1 MKKIGRNDPC
11 PCGSGKKHKHCCQPN
26 GNVSMAK
33 TRSSDL
39 SILQAI
45 QIAREHHQAGRLPQA
60 EAIYQQILQVEPNHP
75 DALHLLGLIA
85 RQGGKNGIAVGLM
98 SKAIRINPSN
108 PIYYINLGNALKD
121 QGQLEDAILNYRQAL
136 SIKPDFAEVHNNLGN
151 ALKEQGNL
159 EAAIESFRRSLALK
173 PDFAE
178 THSNLGN
185 ALKDQGQLEEA
196 IACYG
201 QALLL
206 RPDYAEAYNNLGSA
220 LKAQNNLDAAV
231 GSYRKAVSLKPD
243 FVDAHNNLGN
253 ALMAQGKLEAAVV
266 SFHQSLLLKPDFAEA
281 HNNLG
286 NALKDQGRLD
296 AAVESFQK
304 ALTFKPDFAEAH
316 SNLGLALQK
325 QGKLDEAIARYN
337 KALSIKPDYAEAY
350 NNLGLALQEQGKLN
364 EAVDSYHKA
373 LALRPD
379 YPKARSNL
387 LFTLSFDSKC
397 LPDAYLA
404 EARHYGNN
412 VMTKVQPYTSW
423 PVYPENVTERGMQ
436 PLRVGLVS
444 GDFRTH
450 PVGFFLEGIL
460 ANLNP
465 ARVELV
471 AYSMSP
477 QEDELTAR
485 IQPYF
490 VAWNMIVGLSDEATA
505 RKIHD
510 DRIHILIDLTGHTA
524 GNRLPMFALKPAP
537 VQVSWLGYFATTGLP
552 TIDYLLADP
561 VSVPESHQKHFTETV
576 WYLPETRLCFTPPA
590 NKSGLELTPLPAVQN
605 GYITF
610 GCFQNL
616 TKVND
621 TVLAAWGRI
630 FLALP
635 EARLRLQSSQMNCL
649 TARESLQHRLAQ
661 AGIMPER
668 IIMEGHVSREDY
680 LAAYANVD
688 IILDTFPYPGG
699 TTTCEAL
706 WMGVPTLTLA
716 GGTLLA
722 RQGVSML
729 TCAGLEDW
737 IASDEDNYVIRA
749 LFHATD
755 INRLAQL
762 RSGLR
767 QKVLASPLF
776 NAPRFALHLEDAL
789 QRMWQQKMYP
799 ESDYK

>member
-11 PCGSGKKHKHCCQPN
+11 PCGGGKKYKHCCQPN
-26 GNVSMAK
+26 GEVRMAK
-33 TRSSDL
+33 TQPSDL
-39 SILQAI
+39 SISQVI
-45 QIAREHHQAGRLPQA
+45 QVAREHHQAGRLSQA
-60 EAIYQQILQVEPNHP
+60 EAIYQQILQVAPNHP
-75 DALHLLGLIA
+75 DALHLSGLIA
-85 RQGGKNGIAVGLM
+85 LRGGKNEIAVGLI
-98 SKAIRINPSN
+98 SRAIRENPSN
-108 PIYYINLGNALKD
+108 PTYYINLGNALKD
-121 QGQLEDAILNYRQAL
+121 QGRLEEAILNYRQAL
-136 SIKPDFAEVHNNLGN
+136 SIKPDFAEACNNLGS
-151 ALKEQGNL
+151 ALKEHGDL
-159 EAAIESFRRSLALK
+159 EAAIESFRRSIALK
-173 PDFAE
+173 PNFAE

-206 RPDYAEAYNNLGSA
+206 KPDYAEAYNNLGAA
-220 LKAQNNLDAAV
+220 LKAQNKLDAAIE
-231 GSYRKAVSLKPD
+231 SYQKAISLKSD
-243 FVDAHNNLGN
+243 FFDAHNNLGN
-253 ALMAQGKLEAAVV
+253 ALMAQGKLDAAVV
-266 SFHQSLLLKPDFAEA
+266 SFYQSLLIKPDVAEV

-286 NALKDQGRLD
+286 NALKDQGKLD

-304 ALTFKPDFAEAH
+304 ALEIKSDFAEAH

-325 QGKLDEAIARYN
+325 QSKMDEAIAHYY
-337 KALSIKPDYAEAY
+337 KALSIKPKYAEAY
-350 NNLGLALQEQGKLN
+350 NNLGLALQEQGKLD
-364 EAVDSYHKA
+364 EAIDSYHKA
-373 LALRPD
+373 LALRPI
-379 YPKARSNL
+379 YPKAHSNL
-387 LFTLSFDSKC
+387 LFALSFYSKC
-397 LPDAYLA
+397 LPDTYLA
-404 EARHYGNN
+404 EARHYGNQ
-412 VMTKVQPYTSW
+412 VMKNAQPYTSW
-423 PVYPENVTERGMQ
+423 PSYPANTAERDV
-436 PLRVGLVS
+436 PTLRIGLVS
-444 GDFRTH
+444 GDFRAH
-450 PVGFFLEGIL
+450 PVGFFLEGII

-465 ARVELV
+465 DRVELV

-490 VAWNMIVGLSDEATA
+490 VAWNIIVGLSDEAAA

-510 DRIHILIDLTGHTA
+510 DGIHILIDLAGHTA
-524 GNRLPMFALKPAP
+524 SNRLPMFALKPAP

-552 TIDYLLADP
+552 GMDYLLADS
-561 VSVPESHQKHFTETV
+561 VSVPESHREHFTETV

-590 NKSGLELTPLPAVQN
+590 NRTGLELTPLPAVQN

-616 TKVND
+616 TKVNNA
-621 TVLAAWGRI
+621 VLAAWGRI

-635 EARLRLQSSQMNCL
+635 EARLRLQSSQMNCS
-649 TARESLQHRLAQ
+649 TAREYLQHRLTQ
-661 AGIMPER
+661 VGIMPER
-668 IIMEGHVSREDY
+668 VIMEGHVPRADY

-716 GGTLLA
+716 GNTLLA
-722 RQGVSML
+722 RQGASML
-729 TCAGLEDW
+729 ACAGLEDW
-737 IASDEDNYVIRA
+737 IASDEGDYVTRT

-755 INRLAQL
+755 IDRLAQL

-767 QKVLASPLF
+767 QKMLASPLF

-789 QRMWQQKMYP
+789 QKMWQLKMLP
-799 ESDYK
+799 GV

>member
-11 PCGSGKKHKHCCQPN
+11 PCGCGKKYKHCCQPS
-26 GNVSMAK
+26 GEVPMAK
-33 TRSSDL
+33 THSSDL
-39 SILQAI
+39 SISQVI
-45 QIAREHHQAGRLPQA
+45 QVAREHHQAGRLPQA

-85 RQGGKNGIAVGLM
+85 SQGGKNGIAVGLI
-98 SKAIRINPSN
+98 SKAIRVNPSN

-121 QGQLEDAILNYRQAL
+121 QGQLEGAIFNYRQAL
-136 SIKPDFAEVHNNLGN
+136 SIKPDFAEAYNNLGN
-151 ALKEQGNL
+151 TLKEQGNL
-159 EAAIESFRRSLALK
+159 EAAIESFRRSLVLK

-206 RPDYAEAYNNLGSA
+206 KPDYAEAYSNLGIA
-220 LKAQNNLDAAV
+220 LKAQNKLDAAI
-231 GSYRKAVSLKPD
+231 GSYRKAVSLKPG

-266 SFHQSLLLKPDFAEA
+266 SFHQSLLIKPDFAEA

-286 NALKDQGRLD
+286 NALKDQGKLD

-304 ALTFKPDFAEAH
+304 ALTFKSDFAEAY

-325 QGKLDEAIARYN
+325 QSNMDEAIDCYN

-350 NNLGLALQEQGKLN
+350 NNLGLALQEQGKLA
-364 EAVDSYHKA
+364 EAVDSYRKA
-373 LALRPD
+373 LALRPV
-379 YPKARSNL
+379 YPKAHSNL
-387 LFTLSFDSKC
+387 LFTLSFYSKC
-397 LPDAYLA
+397 LPDTYLT
-404 EARHYGNN
+404 EARHYGNQ
-412 VMTKVQPYTSW
+412 VMAKVQPYTSW
-423 PVYPENVTERGMQ
+423 SVYPENKAERAML
-436 PLRVGLVS
+436 PLRIGLVS

-471 AYSMSP
+471 AYSTSP

-485 IQPYF
+485 IRPCF
-490 VAWNMIVGLSDEATA
+490 VAWNIIVGLSDEAAA

-510 DRIHILIDLTGHTA
+510 DGIHILIDLTGHTA
-524 GNRLPMFALKPAP
+524 SNRLPMFALKPAP

-552 TIDYLLADP
+552 TIDYLLADL
-561 VSVPESHQKHFTETV
+561 VSVPETHREHFTETV

-590 NKSGLELTPLPAVQN
+590 NRTGLELTPLPAVQN

-635 EARLRLQSSQMNCL
+635 EARLRLQSSQMNCS
-649 TARESLQHRLAQ
+649 TARESLQHRFAQ

-668 IIMEGHVSREDY
+668 VIMEGHVPREDY

-722 RQGVSML
+722 RQGASML

-737 IASDEDNYVIRA
+737 IASDEGDYVTRT

-776 NAPRFALHLEDAL
+776 NAPHFALHLEDAL
-789 QRMWQQKMYP
+789 HKMWQQKMYL
-799 ESDYK
+799 ESDHK

>member
-1 MKKIGRNDPC
+1 
-11 PCGSGKKHKHCCQPN
+11 
-26 GNVSMAK
+26 MAK
-33 TRSSDL
+33 THSSDL
-39 SILQAI
+39 SIPQVI
-45 QIAREHHQAGRLPQA
+45 QIAQEHHRAGRLSQA
-60 EAIYQQILQVEPNHP
+60 EAIYQKILQVEPNHP
-75 DALHLLGLIA
+75 DALHLLGLLA
-85 RQGGKNGIAVGLM
+85 RQGGKNGIAVGLI
-98 SKAIRINPSN
+98 SRAISVNPSN

-121 QGQLEDAILNYRQAL
+121 QGQLEEAIVNYRQAL
-136 SIKPDFAEVHNNLGN
+136 SIKPDFAEAYNNLGN
-151 ALKEQGNL
+151 TLKEQGNL
-159 EAAIESFRRSLALK
+159 EAAIESFHRSLALK

-185 ALKDQGQLEEA
+185 ALKDQGELEEA

-206 RPDYAEAYNNLGSA
+206 KPDYAEAYNNLGTA

-231 GSYRKAVSLKPD
+231 GSYQRAVSLKPD

-266 SFHQSLLLKPDFAEA
+266 SFHQSLLIKPDFAEA

-286 NALKDQGRLD
+286 NALKDQGKLD
-296 AAVESFQK
+296 AAVESFQR
-304 ALTFKPDFAEAH
+304 ALAFKPDFAEAY

-325 QGKLDEAIARYN
+325 QSNMDEAIACYN

-350 NNLGLALQEQGKLN
+350 NNLGLALQEQGKLD
-364 EAVDSYHKA
+364 EAVDSYRKA
-373 LALRPD
+373 LALRPI
-379 YPKARSNL
+379 YPKAHSNL
-387 LFTLSFDSKC
+387 LFTLSFYSKC
-397 LPDAYLA
+397 LPDTHLA
-404 EARHYGNN
+404 EARHYGDN
-412 VMTKVQPYTSW
+412 VMAKVQPYTSW
-423 PVYPENVTERGMQ
+423 PVYPENTAQRGML
-436 PLRVGLVS
+436 PLRIGLVS
-444 GDFRTH
+444 GDFRAH

-460 ANLNP
+460 ANLNR

-485 IQPYF
+485 IRPCF
-490 VAWNMIVGLSDEATA
+490 VAWNIIVGLSDEAAA

-510 DRIHILIDLTGHTA
+510 DGIHILIDLTGHTA
-524 GNRLPMFALKPAP
+524 SNRLPMFALKPAP

-552 TIDYLLADP
+552 TIDYLLADS
-561 VSVPESHQKHFTETV
+561 VSVPETHREHFTETV

-590 NKSGLELTPLPAVQN
+590 NRTGLELTPLPALQN

-635 EARLRLQSSQMNCL
+635 EARLRLQSSQMNCS
-649 TARESLQHRLAQ
+649 TARESLYHRFAQ

-668 IIMEGHVSREDY
+668 VIMEGYVSREGY
-680 LAAYANVD
+680 LAAYAKVD

-722 RQGVSML
+722 RQGASML

-737 IASDEDNYVIRA
+737 IASDEGDYVLRT

-762 RSGLR
+762 RLGLR

-789 QRMWQQKMYP
+789 QKMWQQKTYL
-799 ESDYK
+799 ESDYKYTAMDATSMHHKNT

>member
-11 PCGSGKKHKHCCQPN
+11 PCGGGKKYKQCCQPN
-26 GNVSMAK
+26 GEVRIAK
-33 TRSSDL
+33 TQSSDL
-39 SILQAI
+39 SISQVI
-45 QIAREHHQAGRLPQA
+45 QVAREHHQAGRLSQA
-60 EAIYQQILQVEPNHP
+60 EAIYQQILQVVPNHP
-75 DALHLLGLIA
+75 DALHLSGLIA
-85 RQGGKNGIAVGLM
+85 LRGGKSEIAVGLI
-98 SKAIRINPSN
+98 SRAISVNPSN
-108 PIYYINLGNALKD
+108 PTYYINLGNALKD
-121 QGQLEDAILNYRQAL
+121 QGRLEEAILNYQQAL
-136 SIKPDFAEVHNNLGN
+136 SLKPDFAEACNNLGN

-173 PDFAE
+173 PNFAE

-185 ALKDQGQLEEA
+185 ALKDQGRLEEA

-206 RPDYAEAYNNLGSA
+206 KPDYAEAYNNLGAA
-220 LKAQNNLDAAV
+220 LKAQNKLDAAIE
-231 GSYRKAVSLKPD
+231 SYRMAVSLKSD

-253 ALMAQGKLEAAVV
+253 ALMAQGKLEAAIA
-266 SFHQSLLLKPDFAEA
+266 SFYQSLLIKPDFAEA

-286 NALKDQGRLD
+286 NALKDQGKLD
-296 AAVESFQK
+296 AAVESFQR
-304 ALTFKPDFAEAH
+304 ALEIKSDFAEAH

-325 QGKLDEAIARYN
+325 QSKMDKAIAHYN
-337 KALSIKPDYAEAY
+337 KALAIKPDYAEAY
-350 NNLGLALQEQGKLN
+350 NNLGLALQEQGKLD
-364 EAVDSYHKA
+364 EAIDSYHKA
-373 LALRPD
+373 LALRPI
-379 YPKARSNL
+379 YPKAHSNL
-387 LFTLSFDSKC
+387 LFALSFYSKC
-397 LPDAYLA
+397 LPDTYLA
-404 EARHYGNN
+404 EARHYGNT
-412 VMTKVQPYTSW
+412 VMQGIQPYTSW
-423 PVYPENVTERGMQ
+423 SGYPANTAERGVQ
-436 PLRVGLVS
+436 TLRIGLVS
-444 GDFRTH
+444 GDFRAH

-485 IQPYF
+485 IRPCF
-490 VAWNMIVGLSDEATA
+490 VAWNIIVGLSDEAAA
-505 RKIHD
+505 RKIHED
-510 DRIHILIDLTGHTA
+510 GIHILVDLAGHTA

-537 VQVSWLGYFATTGLP
+537 VQVSWLGYFATTGLSG
-552 TIDYLLADP
+552 IDYLMADP
-561 VSVPESHQKHFTETV
+561 VSVQESQRKHFTETV

-590 NKSGLELTPLPAVQN
+590 NKTGLELTPLPAMQN

-616 TKVND
+616 TKVNNV
-621 TVLAAWGRI
+621 VLAAWGRI

-635 EARLRLQSSQMNCL
+635 EARLWLQSSQMNCS
-649 TARESLQHRLAQ
+649 TAREYLQHRLAHV
-661 AGIMPER
+661 GIMPER
-668 IIMEGHVSREDY
+668 VIIEGHAPRADY

-722 RQGVSML
+722 RQGASML
-729 TCAGLEDW
+729 TSAGLEDW
-737 IASDEDNYVIRA
+737 IASDEDDYVTRT
-749 LFHATD
+749 LFHVTD
-755 INRLAQL
+755 IDRLAQL

-776 NAPRFALHLEDAL
+776 NTPRFAQHLEDAL
-789 QRMWQQKMYP
+789 QRMWQQKMLP
-799 ESDYK
+799 

>member
-1 MKKIGRNDPC
+1 MKKIGRNDSC
-11 PCGSGKKHKHCCQPN
+11 PCGSGKKYKHCCQSSGEVPI
-26 GNVSMAK
+26 AK
-33 TRSSDL
+33 THSSDL
-39 SILQAI
+39 SISQII
-45 QIAREHHQAGRLPQA
+45 QVAREHHQAGRLPQA

-85 RQGGKNGIAVGLM
+85 RQGGKNGIAAGLI
-98 SKAIRINPSN
+98 SRAIRVNPSN
-108 PIYYINLGNALKD
+108 PIYYINLGNVLKD
-121 QGQLEDAILNYRQAL
+121 QGQLEDAIFNYRQAL

-151 ALKEQGNL
+151 VLKEQGNL
-159 EAAIESFRRSLALK
+159 DAAIESFRRSLALK

-185 ALKDQGQLEEA
+185 ALKDQGQLDEA

-206 RPDYAEAYNNLGSA
+206 KPDYAEAYNNLGTA
-220 LKAQNNLDAAV
+220 LKAQNKLDAAV

-266 SFHQSLLLKPDFAEA
+266 SFHQSLLIKPDYAEA

-286 NALKDQGRLD
+286 NALKDQGKLD

-304 ALTFKPDFAEAH
+304 ALAFKSDFAEAY
-316 SNLGLALQK
+316 NNFGLALQK
-325 QGKLDEAIARYN
+325 QSNMGKAIACYN

-350 NNLGLALQEQGKLN
+350 NNLGLALQEQGKLD
-364 EAVDSYHKA
+364 EAVDSYRKA
-373 LALRPD
+373 LALRPI
-379 YPKARSNL
+379 YPKAHSNL
-387 LFTLSFDSKC
+387 LFTLSFYSKC

-404 EARHYGNN
+404 EARHYGNK
-412 VMTKVQPYTSW
+412 VMTTVQPYTTW
-423 PVYPENVTERGMQ
+423 PVYPENTGERGML
-436 PLRVGLVS
+436 PLRIGLVS

-460 ANLNP
+460 ENLNP

-471 AYSMSP
+471 AYSTSP
-477 QEDELTAR
+477 QEDELTSR
-485 IQPYF
+485 IQPCF
-490 VAWNMIVGLSDEATA
+490 VAWNIIVGLSDEAAA

-510 DRIHILIDLTGHTA
+510 DGIHILIDLTGHTA
-524 GNRLPMFALKPAP
+524 SNRLPMFALKPAP

-561 VSVPESHQKHFTETV
+561 VSVPETHREHFTETV

-590 NKSGLELTPLPAVQN
+590 NKTGLELTPLPAVQN

-635 EARLRLQSSQMNCL
+635 EARLRLQSSQLNCS
-649 TARESLQHRLAQ
+649 TARESLQHRFTQ

-668 IIMEGHVSREDY
+668 VIMEGHIPRENY
-680 LAAYANVD
+680 LAAYAHVD

-706 WMGVPTLTLA
+706 WMGVPTLTLT
-716 GGTLLA
+716 GDTLLA
-722 RQGVSML
+722 RQGASML

-737 IASDEDNYVIRA
+737 IASDESDYVSRV
-749 LFHATD
+749 LFHVTD
-755 INRLAQL
+755 IDRLAQL

-767 QKVLASPLF
+767 QQVLASPLF
-776 NAPRFALHLEDAL
+776 DAPCFALHLEDAL
-789 QRMWQQKMYP
+789 QNMWQQKMH
-799 ESDYK
+799 SKS

>member
-11 PCGSGKKHKHCCQPN
+11 PCGSGKKYKHCCEPN
-26 GNVSMAK
+26 GEVGMAK
-33 TRSSDL
+33 TQSSAL
-39 SILQAI
+39 SISQVI
-45 QIAREHHQAGRLPQA
+45 QVAREHHQAGRLSQA
-60 EAIYQQILQVEPNHP
+60 EAIYQQILQVAPNHP
-75 DALHLLGLIA
+75 DALHLSGLIA
-85 RQGGKNGIAVGLM
+85 LRGGKNEIAIGLI
-98 SKAIRINPSN
+98 SRAISVNPSN

-121 QGQLEDAILNYRQAL
+121 QGRLEEAILNYHQAL
-136 SIKPDFAEVHNNLGN
+136 SIKPDFAEACNNLGN

-159 EAAIESFRRSLALK
+159 EAAIESFRRSIALK
-173 PDFAE
+173 PNFAE

-206 RPDYAEAYNNLGSA
+206 KPDYAEAYNNLGA
-220 LKAQNNLDAAV
+220 TLKAQNKLDAAIE
-231 GSYRKAVSLKPD
+231 SYQKAISLKSD

-253 ALMAQGKLEAAVV
+253 ALMAQGKLDAAVA
-266 SFHQSLLLKPDFAEA
+266 SFYQSLLIKPDVAEV

-286 NALKDQGRLD
+286 NALKDQGKLD
-296 AAVESFQK
+296 AAVESFQR
-304 ALTFKPDFAEAH
+304 ALEIKSDFAEAH

-325 QGKLDEAIARYN
+325 QSKMDEAIAHYN

-350 NNLGLALQEQGKLN
+350 NNLGLALQEQGKLD
-364 EAVDSYHKA
+364 EAIDSYHKA
-373 LALRPD
+373 LALRPI
-379 YPKARSNL
+379 YPKAHSNL
-387 LFTLSFDSKC
+387 LFALSFYSKC
-397 LPDAYLA
+397 LPDTYLA
-404 EARHYGNN
+404 EARHYGNQ
-412 VMTKVQPYTSW
+412 VMKKVQPYTSW
-423 PVYPENVTERGMQ
+423 SGYPANIAERDGQ
-436 PLRVGLVS
+436 ALRIGLVS
-444 GDFRTH
+444 GDFKAH

-485 IQPYF
+485 IRPCF
-490 VAWNMIVGLSDEATA
+490 VAWNIIVGLSDEAAA

-510 DRIHILIDLTGHTA
+510 DGIHILIDLAGHTA

-552 TIDYLLADP
+552 GIDYLLADP
-561 VSVPESHQKHFTETV
+561 VSVPESHREHFTETV

-590 NKSGLELTPLPAVQN
+590 NTTGLELTPLPAMQN

-616 TKVND
+616 TKVNNA
-621 TVLAAWGRI
+621 VLAAWGRI

-635 EARLRLQSSQMNCL
+635 EARLRLQSSQMNCS
-649 TARESLQHRLAQ
+649 TAREYLQHRLAHV
-661 AGIMPER
+661 GIMPER
-668 IIMEGHVSREDY
+668 VIMEGHVPRADY

-716 GGTLLA
+716 GSTLLA
-722 RQGVSML
+722 RQGASML
-729 TCAGLEDW
+729 ACAGLEDW
-737 IASDEDNYVIRA
+737 IASDEDDYVTRTSVSR
-749 LFHATD
+749 H
-755 INRLAQL
+755 
-762 RSGLR
+762 
-767 QKVLASPLF
+767 
-776 NAPRFALHLEDAL
+776 
-789 QRMWQQKMYP
+789 
-799 ESDYK
+799 

>member
-11 PCGSGKKHKHCCQPN
+11 PCGSGKKYKHCCQPS
-26 GNVSMAK
+26 GEAPIAK
-33 TRSSDL
+33 TYSSDL
-39 SILQAI
+39 SIPHVI
-45 QIAREHHQAGRLPQA
+45 QIAREHHQAGRLSQA
-60 EAIYQQILQVEPNHP
+60 EAIYQKILQVEPNHP

-85 RQGGKNGIAVGLM
+85 RQEGKNGIAVGLM

-108 PIYYINLGNALKD
+108 PIYYINLGNAFKD
-121 QGQLEDAILNYRQAL
+121 QGHLEEAIFNYRQAL

-206 RPDYAEAYNNLGSA
+206 KPDYAEAYNNFGTV
-220 LKAQNNLDAAV
+220 LKAQNKLDAAV
-231 GSYRKAVSLKPD
+231 GNYRKAISLKPD

-286 NALKDQGRLD
+286 NALKDQGKLD
-296 AAVESFQK
+296 AAIESFQR
-304 ALTFKPDFAEAH
+304 ALALKSDFAEAH

-325 QGKLDEAIARYN
+325 QGKLDEAIACYN
-337 KALSIKPDYAEAY
+337 RALSLKPDYAEAY
-350 NNLGLALQEQGKLN
+350 NNLGLALQEQGKLE
-364 EAVDSYHKA
+364 EAIDNYRKA
-373 LALRPD
+373 LALRPV
-379 YPKARSNL
+379 YPKAHSNL
-387 LFTLSFDSKC
+387 LFTLSFYSKC
-397 LPDAYLA
+397 LPDAHLA
-404 EARHYGNN
+404 EARHYGNQ
-412 VMTKVQPYTSW
+412 VMAKVQPYTNWS
-423 PVYPENVTERGMQ
+423 VYPKSTADQGML

-444 GDFRTH
+444 GDFRAH
-450 PVGFFLEGIL
+450 PVGFFLDSIL

-465 ARVELV
+465 ARVELI
-471 AYSMSP
+471 AYSTSP

-485 IQPYF
+485 IQPCF
-490 VAWNMIVGLSDEATA
+490 VAWNSIVGLGDEAAA
-505 RKIHD
+505 RKIYD
-510 DRIHILIDLTGHTA
+510 DGIHILIDLTGHTA
-524 GNRLPMFALKPAP
+524 SNRLPMFAFKPAP

-561 VSVPESHQKHFTETV
+561 VSVPELHRKHFTETV
-576 WYLPETRLCFTPPA
+576 WYLPETRLCFTPPE
-590 NKSGLELTPLPAVQN
+590 NSTKLELTPLPALQN
-605 GYITF
+605 GHITF

-635 EARLRLQSSQMNCL
+635 EARLRLQSSQLNCP
-649 TARESLQHRLAQ
+649 TVRKSLQHRLAQ
-661 AGIMPER
+661 VGIVSER
-668 IIMEGHVSREDY
+668 IIMEGHVPREDY
-680 LAAYANVD
+680 LAAYAHVD

-722 RQGVSML
+722 RQGASML

-737 IASDEDNYVIRA
+737 IASDEDDYVTRA

-755 INRLAQL
+755 INRLVRL

-776 NAPRFALHLEDAL
+776 DAPRFALHLEDAL
-789 QRMWQQKMYP
+789 QKMWQQKMYS
-799 ESDYK
+799 ESCL

>member
-11 PCGSGKKHKHCCQPN
+11 PCGGGKKYKHCCQPN
-26 GNVSMAK
+26 GELPIAK
-33 TRSSDL
+33 THSQDL
-39 SILQAI
+39 SIPQVI
-45 QIAREHHQAGRLPQA
+45 QVAREHHQAGRLSQA
-60 EAIYQQILQVEPNHP
+60 EAIYQKILQVAPNHP

-85 RQGGKNGIAVGLM
+85 RQGGKNGVAAGLI
-98 SKAIRINPSN
+98 SKAISVNPSN

-121 QGQLEDAILNYRQAL
+121 QGQLEKAILNYRHAL
-136 SIKPDFAEVHNNLGN
+136 SIKPDFAEAYTNLGN

-173 PDFAE
+173 PGFAE

-206 RPDYAEAYNNLGSA
+206 KPDYAEAYNNLGSA
-220 LKAQNNLDAAV
+220 LKAHGNLDAAV
-231 GSYRKAVSLKPD
+231 GSYRKAVSLKQD

-266 SFHQSLLLKPDFAEA
+266 SFHQSLLIKPDFAEA

-286 NALKDQGRLD
+286 NTLKDQGKLD
-296 AAVESFQK
+296 AAVESFQR
-304 ALTFKPDFAEAH
+304 ALAFKPDFSEAH
-316 SNLGLALQK
+316 NNLGLALQK
-325 QGKLDEAIARYN
+325 QGKTDEAIALYN
-337 KALSIKPDYAEAY
+337 QALSIKPDYAEAY
-350 NNLGLALQEQGKLN
+350 NNLGLALQEQGKLD

-373 LALRPD
+373 LALRPV
-379 YPKARSNL
+379 YPKAHSNL
-387 LFTLSFDSKC
+387 LFTLSFYSKC
-397 LPDAYLA
+397 LPDTYLA
-404 EARHYGNN
+404 EARHYGNK
-412 VMTKVQPYTSW
+412 VMAKVQPYTSW
-423 PVYPENVTERGMQ
+423 SVYPENKAERGMQ
-436 PLRVGLVS
+436 PLRIGLVS

-485 IQPYF
+485 IRPCF
-490 VAWNMIVGLSDEATA
+490 AAWNIIVGLSDEAAA

-510 DRIHILIDLTGHTA
+510 DGIHILIDLTGHTA

-561 VSVPESHQKHFTETV
+561 VSVPESQREHFTETV
-576 WYLPETRLCFTPPA
+576 WYLPETRLCFTPPT
-590 NKSGLELTPLPAVQN
+590 NRTGLELTPLPAVQN

-621 TVLAAWGRI
+621 TVLTVWGRI
-630 FLALP
+630 FFALP
-635 EARLRLQSSQMNCL
+635 EARLRLQSSQMNCS
-649 TARESLQHRLAQ
+649 TAREYLQHRLSQ
-661 AGIMPER
+661 VGIMPER
-668 IIMEGHVSREDY
+668 VIMEGHVPREDY

-688 IILDTFPYPGG
+688 INLDTFPYPGG

-716 GGTLLA
+716 GSTLLA
-722 RQGVSML
+722 RQGASML
-729 TCAGLEDW
+729 ACVGLEDW
-737 IASDEDNYVIRA
+737 IAIDEDDYVSRT
-749 LFHATD
+749 LFHASD
-755 INRLAQL
+755 IDRLAQL

-789 QRMWQQKMYP
+789 QKMWQQKMYSEP
-799 ESDYK
+799 DHT